1 MSQSPKVTG
10 SNGFYN
16 LWWEEYRIAAKV
28 DRLKSNSDHEVRGE
42 VVFTSH
48 DPATAGHL
56 RQTRLILTS
65 TSAKNG
71 LVKSLSERIPSEDVP
86 WDTIVETLCV
96 IVLNNF
102 RMGTELLT
110 VDGEIDV
117 QAQDKWL
124 IEPIVLQGQPTL
136 IYGKGASGKSYLA
149 QYIATVADAGL
160 NSNGLR
166 VEPSRVLYLDWETTP
181 EEISS
186 RVTRIRKGMDISG
199 ELNLKYRQMTQ
210 GFAVDIE
217 TIRQHIQEHDID
229 LVILDSLGAACMGEP
244 ESAEVVLRM
253 FLALRSLNV
262 SSICIDHTNKEGALF
277 GSTYKYNMGRLI
289 FECIKSQDEGS
300 DILDFGLFNRKASN
314 GRPMKPMGF
323 RINFEDSNVVL
334 SRKDVRDTELET
346 EMTLADR
353 IENILSSGAQAPHE
367 LADRLDKSSSHIRQE
382 LFRGKQKGKFIEV
395 GEGKYGLPVRQEQG
409 GDKWKSDLVI

>member
-10 SNGFYN
+10 NSNLLN
-16 LWWEEYRIAAKV
+16 LYWEEYLVSAKV

-48 DPATAGHL
+48 DPTSAGHL

-96 IVLNNF
+96 IVLDRF
-102 RMGTELLT
+102 RMGTPLMT
-110 VDGEIDV
+110 VDGDIDV
-117 QAQDKWL
+117 KAQDKWL
-124 IEPIVLQGQPTL
+124 IEPIVQEGHPTL
-136 IYGKGASGKSYLA
+136 IYGKGASGKSWLA
-149 QYIATVADAGL
+149 QYLATVADAGIS
-160 NSNGLR
+160 SNGLR
-166 VEPSRVLYLDWETTP
+166 IEPSKVLYLDWETTP

-186 RVTRIRKGMDISG
+186 RVTRIRKGMQISG
-199 ELNLKYRQMTQ
+199 ELNLKYREMTQ

-217 TIRQHIQEHDID
+217 TVRQHIQEHDIN

-314 GRPMKPMGF
+314 ARPLKPMGF
-323 RINFEDSNVVL
+323 RINFEDSNVKFT
-334 SRKDVRDTELET
+334 RKDVRDTALEE

-367 LADRLDKSSSHIRQE
+367 LAERLDKSSSHIRQE
-382 LFRGKQKGKFIEV
+382 LFKGKQKNRFIEL
-395 GEGKYGLPVRQEQG
+395 GDGKYGLPAREEEEG
-409 GDKWKSDLVI
+409 AKWKSDLVI